1 MNREEFYEALE
12 RTRQYVTEN
21 PREDELTHW
30 GIKGQKWGLR
40 RYQNP
45 DGTLT
50 EEGKKHYGR
59 LTADYN
65 YTKSDGVTPTFFAKR
80 DSKIA
85 NKSAVKEYN
94 KDLKRLSKE
103 SEKAQKVMNVGG
115 DATKHLVKANAYAE
129 LLNNEKLYRSLGD
142 ANRAYKTKGTVGWAL
157 GGIPGSMLSG
167 GISALANA
175 YGNYHDQYQKVYN
188 KYKDMP
194 LSTLEKQFKQNVTM
208 TEKVKTVYQPDNK

>member
-1 MNREEFYEALE
+1 MNRDEYYAALHANRAYVEEHK
-12 RTRQYVTEN
+12 
-21 PREDELTHW
+21 DELMHW
-30 GIKGQKWGLR
+30 GIKGQKWGIR

-103 SEKAQKVMNVGG
+103 SEKAQKIMNVGG
-115 DATKHLVKANAYAE
+115 DATKHLIKANAYAD
-129 LLNNEKLYRSLGD
+129 LLDNEKLYRSLGD
-142 ANRAYKTKGTVGWAL
+142 ANKVNKTRGVAGAMLL
-157 GGIPGSMLSG
+157 GVPGSIAAG
-167 GISALANA
+167 GISAIANA
-175 YGNYHDQYQKVYN
+175 YSNYHDQYQKLYN

-194 LSTLEKQFKQNVTM
+194 LSALEKQFKQNITA
-208 TEKVKTVYQPDNK
+208 TEKVKTVYQPENK